1 MTNKYTY
8 DDIIINPNDKRL
20 EGAIGKQVY
29 LDSSALDVLRQANEN
44 GIPDI
49 LTAINKEITCPF
61 DGVNYGY
68 PFVIIKKKKKL
79 AESKKE
85 QSNG

>member
-1 MTNKYTY
+1 MKYTY
-8 DDIIINPNDKRL
+8 EDIIINPEDKRL

-29 LDSSALDVLRQANEN
+29 LDSSALDVLRQANEK

-49 LTAINKEITCPF
+49 LTAINKEIACPF

>member
-1 MTNKYTY
+1 MKYTY
-8 DDIIINPNDKRL
+8 EDIIINPNDKRL
-20 EGAIGKQVY
+20 EGAVGKQVY
-29 LDSSALDVLRQANEN
+29 LDSSALDVLRQANEK

-49 LTAINKEITCPF
+49 LTAINKEISCPF

-68 PFVIIKKKKKL
+68 PFVIIKKKKL

>member
-20 EGAIGKQVY
+20 EGAIGKRVY
-29 LDSSALDVLRQANEN
+29 LDSSALEVLRQANEN

-49 LTAINKEITCPF
+49 LTAINKEIACPF
-61 DGVNYGY
+61 EGVNYGY
-68 PFVIIKKKKKL
+68 PFCIIKKKK
-79 AESKKE
+79 ETS
-85 QSNG
+85 

>member
-1 MTNKYTY
+1 MKYTY
-8 DDIIINPNDKRL
+8 EDIIINPEDKRL
-20 EGAIGKQVY
+20 EGAIGKRVY
-29 LDSSALDVLRQANEN
+29 LDSSALEVLRQANEN

-49 LTAINKEITCPF
+49 LTAINKEIACPF
-61 DGVNYGY
+61 EGVNYGY
-68 PFVIIKKKKKL
+68 PFCIIKKKKKL